1 MNTGQ
6 TILTICSF
14 VFLTT
19 ILTNFYNLVSSTG
32 DEIAAG
38 QDGILATTIST
49 SYLELAQGLSFDDV
63 TDSSDVAIA
72 NPSALTSPASLGPD
86 CAAEDSIQNFNDFDD
101 FNGLQVEKQPE
112 GSTKRFTTRFAVH
125 YVDPDNVSNI
135 SSSKTFVK
143 RLDLVTWRSFP
154 VAGPTERVD
163 TLKTSLVLGYFH
175 FD

>member
-6 TILTICSF
+6 TILTIASF

-19 ILTNFYNLVSSTG
+19 ILTNFYALVSSTG

-49 SYLELAQGLSFDDV
+49 SYLELAQGLSFDEV
-63 TDSSDVAIA
+63 TDSSNIAIA
-72 NPSALTSPASLGPD
+72 NPSVLTSPAALGPET
-86 CAAEDSIQNFNDFDD
+86 AAEDSIQNFDDFDD
-101 FNGLQVEKQPE
+101 FNGLQVVKQPE
-112 GSTKRFTTRFAVH
+112 GSTKKFTTRFAVH
-125 YVDPDNVSNI
+125 YVDPNNVTTI
-135 SSSKTFVK
+135 SSVKTFVK
-143 RLDLVTWRSFP
+143 RLDLVTWRSYP
-154 VAGPTERVD
+154 AAGPNERVD